1 MAKVVKLHPS
11 IKENH
16 LPRLSAAALAEYL
29 IMKPDQQEK
38 VLHDSRFSSPP
49 VVTPH
54 TAAMTAIRTYC
65 ADPHRSQRILDD
77 AQHAQ
82 LVRSTDQT
90 ITPKM
95 REESLRCMETLTLFE
110 HGENALGLRH
120 LRLEQCP
127 RLAPINVSGVILS
140 VQLDLLSRTGTN
152 RPRSG
157 GIIFRPQKAPDPAAC
172 RLEETKRQRGE
183 HRREMARYML
193 AMVQMMFEER
203 ADTLG
208 DFDRDATFVADIRM
222 SESIRF
228 STADY
233 AARVRA
239 IKAACRQVYALW
251 DDIEPRN
258 SALAKE

>member
-11 IKENH
+11 IRENH

-54 TAAMTAIRTYC
+54 MAAMTAIRAYC
-65 ADPHRSQRILDD
+65 ADLHRSKRILDGARQ
-77 AQHAQ
+77 AQK
-82 LVRSTDQT
+82 VRSTDQT

-95 REESLRCMETLTLFE
+95 REESLRCIETLDLFE
-110 HGENALGLRH
+110 LGENALGLRP
-120 LRLEQCP
+120 LRLEECP
-127 RLAPINVSGVILS
+127 RLAPINVSGVVLS
-140 VQLDLLSRTGTN
+140 IQLDLISRTGSS
-152 RPRSG
+152 RPKSG

-193 AMVQMMFEER
+193 AMVQMLFEER
-203 ADTLG
+203 AETLG
-208 DFDRDATFVADIRM
+208 EFDRDAAFVADIRM
-222 SESIRF
+222 GEAIPF
-228 STADY
+228 STADH
-233 AARVRA
+233 AARIRA

-251 DDIEPRN
+251 DGIEPRG
-258 SALAKE
+258 SALAKD